1 MTIQQLQYVME
12 ISRTGSVSKAAKTLF
27 LSQPNLSNAIKNL
40 ENELGC
46 RLFTRSK
53 SGMKLTPEGRT
64 FYSYVSAGCA
74 QFFKGESDLKDRL
87 SLEKGTISISA
98 TETALH
104 CYLFQAMEEFS
115 RKYPKVH
122 FQILNNSTRD
132 SIQAVR
138 DGKVDMAVVSS
149 LPLHMG
155 DPLKMKV
162 LRSYREI
169 LIGGPRFEQLKGRK
183 CSLRELSDL
192 PWISLTS
199 EAISRNFLNSYF
211 LQYGLTFSP
220 DLELATTDLI
230 LPAVRHNLGIG
241 FIPEEIAAE
250 DLKAGVV
257 FAIDLEEAFPE
268 RNVLMI
274 RDSEYPLSVAAKAFQ
289 KFAQERE

>member
-1 MTIQQLQYVME
+1 MTSNFEYYRIFYYVAKYGNLT
-12 ISRTGSVSKAAKTLF
+12 RAASALNT
-27 LSQPNLSNAIKNL
+27 SQPAVTRTIHKL
-40 ENELGC
+40 EDDLGC
-46 RLFTRSK
+46 RLFIRSK
-53 SGMKLTPEGRT
+53 MGMELTAEGQQ
-64 FYSYVSAGCA
+64 FFEYVSAGCA

-87 SLEKGTISISA
+87 SLEKGMISISA

-138 DGKVDMAVVSS
+138 
-149 LPLHMG
+149 

>member
-1 MTIQQLQYVME
+1 MTSNFEYYRIFYYVAKYGNLT
-12 ISRTGSVSKAAKTLF
+12 RAASALNT
-27 LSQPNLSNAIKNL
+27 SQPAVTRTIHKL
-40 ENELGC
+40 EDDLGC
-46 RLFTRSK
+46 RLFIRSK
-53 SGMKLTPEGRT
+53 MGMELTAEGQQ
-64 FYSYVSAGCA
+64 FFEYVSAGCA

-115 RKYPKVH
+115 
-122 FQILNNSTRD
+122 QILNNSTRD

>member
-1 MTIQQLQYVME
+1 MTSNFEYYRIFYYVAKYGNLT
-12 ISRTGSVSKAAKTLF
+12 RAASALNT
-27 LSQPNLSNAIKNL
+27 SQPAVTRTIHKL
-40 ENELGC
+40 EDDLGC
-46 RLFTRSK
+46 RLFIRSK
-53 SGMKLTPEGRT
+53 MGMELTAEGQR
-64 FYSYVSAGCA
+64 FFEYVSAGCA

-115 RKYPKVH
+115 QKYPKVH

-199 EAISRNFLNSYF
+199 EAISRNFL
-211 LQYGLTFSP
+211 
-220 DLELATTDLI
+220 I
-230 LPAVRHNLGIG
+230 LPSVRHNLGIG

-257 FAIDLEEAFPE
+257 FVIDLEEAFPE

>member
-1 MTIQQLQYVME
+1 MTSNFEYYRIFYYVAKYGNLT
-12 ISRTGSVSKAAKTLF
+12 RAASALNT
-27 LSQPNLSNAIKNL
+27 SQPAVTRTIHKL
-40 ENELGC
+40 EDDLGC
-46 RLFTRSK
+46 RLFIRSK
-53 SGMKLTPEGRT
+53 MGMELTAEGQQ
-64 FYSYVSAGCA
+64 FFEYVSAGCA

-169 LIGGPRFEQLKGRK
+169 LIGGPRFEQLK
-183 CSLRELSDL
+183 
-192 PWISLTS
+192 
-199 EAISRNFLNSYF
+199 
-211 LQYGLTFSP
+211 

>member
-1 MTIQQLQYVME
+1 MNSNFEYYKVFYYVAKYE
-12 ISRTGSVSKAAKTLF
+12 NLTKASSVLKT
-27 LSQPNLSNAIKNL
+27 SQPAVTRTIHNL

-155 DPLKMKV
+155 G
-162 LRSYREI
+162 SIEN
-169 LIGGPRFEQLKGRK
+169 ESASQLSGDFDR
-183 CSLRELSDL
+183 R
-192 PWISLTS
+192 PQI
-199 EAISRNFLNSYF
+199 
-211 LQYGLTFSP
+211 
-220 DLELATTDLI
+220 
-230 LPAVRHNLGIG
+230 
-241 FIPEEIAAE
+241 
-250 DLKAGVV
+250 
-257 FAIDLEEAFPE
+257 
-268 RNVLMI
+268 
-274 RDSEYPLSVAAKAFQ
+274 
-289 KFAQERE
+289 